1 MKNIICFLFACGCF
15 AQAGSFDTAFDTDG
29 KSTFCYTPGPT
40 NAIFDAQF
48 QVSGKIVTYNII
60 NGASVASLIRWNNNG
75 SIDTSFGVNGT
86 VSYNATSPFH
96 NNQGYYPR
104 QMAIQTDNKI
114 IIMGLQQGNLYPNA
128 YWVVRLL
135 PDGALDTS
143 FNGTG
148 YLDLLFGTQQDRGTC
163 ISLQPDGKI
172 LVGGTSGNTA
182 QYFTVARL
190 NSNGTLDNSFGTV
203 GKVQTPFAG
212 EESFAQSIVVQTDGK
227 ILLGGYTVNI
237 PHAKDFALI
246 RYNANGSIDTGFGTN
261 GKVVTTISD
270 NSDLITSLIVQPDG
284 KIVAGGFTSS
294 ENNPWMCMVR
304 YLANGAVDTT
314 FGVNGI
320 VINNDDN
327 SRNCTIARQVDGKI
341 VMGGCVDGIYFLI
354 IRYNGNG
361 TKDTN
366 FGTNGIVNVFPATYG
381 AAIKI
386 LIQPDNKIVA
396 CGGTNSPDFTQG
408 CFAVIRLDP
417 GTLGVEEFGNNNVKV
432 YPNPTSGIVSFDN
445 SKNLFTK
452 ISVYNCLGQEV
463 LKPFDCTQ
471 GNNTVDLSSL
481 TSGVYL
487 LEFKGNGM
495 RNISRVI
502 KE

>member
-15 AQAGSFDTAFDTDG
+15 AQAGSFDTTFDTDG
-29 KSTFCYTPGPT
+29 KTTYCFALGVSYSSL
-40 NAIFDAQF
+40 DAGIQS
-48 QVSGKIVTYNII
+48 SGKIVTYSTNY
-60 NGASVASLIRWNNNG
+60 NSVGASLTRWNTNG
-75 SIDTSFGVNGT
+75 SIDNAFGVNGLVNFT
-86 VSYNATSPFH
+86 NTSPFH
-96 NNQGYYPR
+96 GNQGYYPYR
-104 QMAIQTDNKI
+104 MVIQSDDRI
-114 IIMGLQQGNLYPNA
+114 LIMGTQQGNLYPNA

-163 ISLQPDGKI
+163 IALQPDGKI

-182 QYFTVARL
+182 QYFTMARL
-190 NSNGTLDNSFGTV
+190 NSNGTLDNSFGTA

-212 EESFAQSIVVQTDGK
+212 EESFAQSIAVQTDGK

-284 KIVAGGFTSS
+284 KIIAGGFSSS

-304 YLANGAVDTT
+304 YLANGAVDNT

-320 VINNDDN
+320 VINTDDN
-327 SRNCTIARQVDGKI
+327 SRNCSIARQVDGKI
-341 VMGGCVDGIYFLI
+341 VMGGCYDGSFFLV
-354 IRYNGNG
+354 IRYTTNG
-361 TKDTN
+361 TKDTT
-366 FGTNGIVNVFPATYG
+366 FGTNGVVNPSIGAYG
-381 AAIKI
+381 YASKVI
-386 LIQPDNKIVA
+386 IQPDNKIVA
-396 CGGTNSPDFTQG
+396 CGVTADAGGQACAT
-408 CFAVIRLDP
+408 VIRLSP
-417 GTLGVEEFGNNNVKV
+417 GTLGIEEFERGNVVV